1 MPAIITHDTFGRE
14 TYDDMFSLIGG
25 SRDEADA
32 FLLGNQGPDPLFYS
46 VVNPCLRSVH
56 RLGGRMHHERPSEL
70 LAAFRRSIDAL
81 DERDRGIGR
90 AYALGFLCHYLLD
103 STMHPFV
110 YWQEYEVCDAGEPG
124 LSRDDGSE
132 VHAVIESELDEL
144 VLFAKR
150 GQTVA
155 TFNPSREIL
164 KASNHV
170 LSVVSRMYA
179 YVAMIAYGLVI
190 PKDAFGSSVKCFR
203 LVQAFFHSRDGVKR
217 GAVARLEE
225 IVRRYS
231 FYGAMSHRAVELEE
245 STFDN
250 HEHRL
255 WENPFT
261 HEMSADGFWDR
272 YATAR
277 GRTEAALRAFARDD
291 FNREAAWAIT
301 GGLDF
306 SGEPTCAQIVAVE
319 DGAAGAQDVGEARSA
334 GAQGVGESSAAA
346 GQAAATE
353 QAAATQAPPC

>member
-46 VVNPCLRSVH
+46 VANPCLRSVH
-56 RLGGRMHHERPSEL
+56 RLGGCMHHERPSEL
-70 LAAFRRSIDAL
+70 LAAFKQSIDVL
-81 DERDRGIGR
+81 DERDRGIGQ

-110 YWQEYEVCDAGEPG
+110 YWQEYEACDAGEPG
-124 LSRDDGSE
+124 LTRDDGSE

-164 KASNHV
+164 KASGRV
-170 LSVVSRMYA
+170 LSAVSHMYA
-179 YVAMIAYGLVI
+179 YVALTVYGLVI
-190 PKDAFGSSVKCFR
+190 PKNAFGASVKCFR

-225 IVRRYS
+225 TVRRYS

-245 STFDN
+245 SAFDN

-261 HEMSADGFWDR
+261 HEVSTDSFWDR
-272 YATAR
+272 YTAAR
-277 GRTEAALRAFARDD
+277 GRTEAALRAFARSD
-291 FNREAAWAIT
+291 FDREAARAIT

-319 DGAAGAQDVGEARSA
+319 DGGVAGVQGAGEVRSA
-334 GAQGVGESSAAA
+334 GAAQGADAAERAAA
-346 GQAAATE
+346 AQT
-353 QAAATQAPPC
+353 PPR